1 MNEIRSA
8 VLILAMG
15 LAIAFLCF
23 SQPARADGNPPRFEI
38 DPYWPK
44 ALPEGW
50 ITGQLGGV
58 CVDSHDHVIV
68 VNRRDITEVDGQ

>member
-44 ALPEGW
+44 PF
-50 ITGQLGGV
+50 
-58 CVDSHDHVIV
+58 
-68 VNRRDITEVDGQ
+68 RDIN